1 MLHLL
6 DDGNVYEPA
15 PADCHGSDNLAE
27 PPASRARAFAANVGV
42 LAGLRDEQGKE
53 VWTPAK
59 YDAKRADINARES
72 DPTYKPEPVVKLSP
86 LKQVLLGIVIIALV
100 TLGVIAWTSLNG
112 DKKSDSADSAAP
124 APVAAQPA
132 EDKADTDKIDADKTD
147 ADEAAKPADK
157 PAAKDDASTSGS
169 AAAALP
175 DKVKDT
181 NPTCT
186 DVPAFIP
193 TQSMP
198 EVDSKLC
205 TSLNTKEPK
214 NAFAYGTVDSTP
226 EVANEL
232 KEGKFLTGEAT
243 QSKLKPANG
252 TDIVIHKMS
261 GTDLTVAYVI
271 IDEDSFIQVNASQPG
286 ADIEAILK
294 DAGFTA

>member
-59 YDAKRADINARES
+59 YDAKLADINTRES

-100 TLGVIAWTSLNG
+100 TLGVIAWTSLTG
-112 DKKSDSADSAAP
+112 DKKSDSVDSAAP
-124 APVAAQPA
+124 APVAAVPA
-132 EDKADTDKIDADKTD
+132 QNEAAADKANASSAADNKQSAEQL
-147 ADEAAKPADK
+147 ADGKEEAAP
-157 PAAKDDASTSGS
+157 GS

-175 DKVKDT
+175 GKVKDS

-205 TSLNTKEPK
+205 TSLNTKELK
-214 NAFAYGTVDSTP
+214 NTFAYGTIDSTP
-226 EVANEL
+226 EVVNEL

-243 QSKLKPANG
+243 QSQLKPAVG
-252 TDIVIHKMS
+252 TDIVIHTMPS
-261 GTDLTVAYVI
+261 TDLTVAYVI

>member
-1 MLHLL
+1 MTA
-6 DDGNVYEPA
+6 NAATNTTTPR
-15 PADCHGSDNLAE
+15 
-27 PPASRARAFAANVGV
+27 RAGP
-42 LAGLRDEQGKE
+42 
-53 VWTPAK
+53 TSS
-59 YDAKRADINARES
+59 S
-72 DPTYKPEPVVKLSP
+72 DPPV
-86 LKQVLLGIVIIALV
+86 GALV
-100 TLGVIAWTSLNG
+100 IAAYAACSG
-112 DKKSDSADSAAP
+112 AASHGASAAP

-132 EDKADTDKIDADKTD
+132 EDKADADKTD
-147 ADEAAKPADK
+147 ADGAAKLADK
-157 PAAKDDASTSGS
+157 PAAKDEAAAAGS

-175 DKVKDT
+175 DKVKDS

-214 NAFAYGTVDSTP
+214 NTFAYGTIDSTP
-226 EVANEL
+226 EVVNEL
-232 KEGKFLTGEAT
+232 KEGKFATGEAT
-243 QSKLKPANG
+243 KSKLKPANG